1 MRVVG
6 GVVVLAWGAGA
17 GGEASVAVDVVRRC
31 RRAAHA
37 ATARLK
43 AGERGIVVRVV
54 RVFVTSDGTIMRT
67 AKALT
72 RCIFCKK

>member
-37 ATARLK
+37 ATARFK
-43 AGERGIVVRVV
+43 AGERGIVVHVARVV
-54 RVFVTSDGTIMRT
+54 RVRDKGFSV
-67 AKALT
+67 
-72 RCIFCKK
+72 